1 MFLKRD
7 SSSARP
13 SARVRL
19 KCADVWM
26 TNDVPVA
33 AELVQAIMKKKKK
46 VFFFLLGVLFQSFH
60 KTLYISKCSAGRF
73 HILPNTRGR
82 VRAHRRPR
90 TRSLCV
96 GTESGQ
102 ILRRGE

>member
-1 MFLKRD
+1 MLLKRD
-7 SSSARP
+7 SSSAQP

-33 AELVQAIMKKKKK
+33 AELVQAITKKKD
-46 VFFFLLGVLFQSFH
+46 FFFLLGALFQSFH
-60 KTLYISKCSAGRF
+60 KIPYISECRAGRF
-73 HILPNTRGR
+73 HVLPNTRGR
-82 VRAHRRPR
+82 VRAHHRAC